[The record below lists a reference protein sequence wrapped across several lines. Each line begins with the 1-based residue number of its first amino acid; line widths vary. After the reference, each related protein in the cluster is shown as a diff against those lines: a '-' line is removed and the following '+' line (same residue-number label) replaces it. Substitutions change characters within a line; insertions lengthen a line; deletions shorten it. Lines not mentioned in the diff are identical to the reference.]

1 MSLLIFTH
9 HYTQTLLSTAAFPR
23 EFIAARVEIART
35 RGGVYLLVLFNDAGT
50 FQAKCFRQDG
60 TVEVIAGNGF
70 EGNNEGK
77 SRVLQ
82 LASLCTENSN
92 VFVTVSQTG
101 CVKLIATTSGSV
113 IFFKQLAKLYR
124 TFSVHLKHQVGYL
137 KRFLDGTFSTV
148 QESFNSSQK
157 ATNDPEGTVSNQTL
171 KSV

>member
-1 MSLLIFTH
+1 MEVF
-9 HYTQTLLSTAAFPR
+9 
-23 EFIAARVEIART
+23 
-35 RGGVYLLVLFNDAGT
+35 YLLVLFNDAGT

-124 TFSVHLKHQVGYL
+124 AFSVLLKHQTATRLPVTEATKKVGYL

-148 QESFNSSQK
+148 QESLNSSQK

-171 KSV
+171 KSVQMIYTQLGRLHSTIQ